1 VTSFALII
9 LLLLTEMDFWM
20 KKKNRRTFLRL
31 VIGGII
37 SLFIVSWNKLTE
49 RHIQLLR
56 HKIKNFPFNKNKPVS
71 FNENYIVVNQNQK
84 TTVFSAHCT
93 HLGCT
98 IDKLENNRFLCPC
111 HGSEYSLDGKVIKGP
126 AYKDLEIIPS
136 KISDDGSQIE
146 VF

>member
-1 VTSFALII
+1 
-9 LLLLTEMDFWM
+9 MDFRM

-31 VIGGII
+31 ASGGII

-49 RHIQLLR
+49 RHIELLGQ
-56 HKIKNFPFNKNKPVS
+56 KIKIFPFNKNKAVT
-71 FNENYIVVNQNQK
+71 FNENFIVVNQNEK

-98 IDKLENNRFLCPC
+98 INKLENDRFLCPC
-111 HGSEYSLDGKVIKGP
+111 HGSEYSLDGKVLKGP

-136 KISDDGSQIE
+136 KISEDGSQIE
-146 VF
+146 IL